1 MNNKKYYSTRA
12 SLCSTRDGRHQVEL
26 KKSYIKSREEQNVVF
41 STIAYVGDG
50 DNDFCP
56 SIRLRGRD
64 LVFPR
69 RGYNLYNRIESY
81 ERKGFHLDAE
91 VHPWDSGRDIL
102 EKLLPH
108 YQTLNSNQ
116 VLPVPRIE
124 NSKDI

>member
-1 MNNKKYYSTRA
+1 MCKGDIVS
-12 SLCSTRDGRHQVEL
+12 
-26 KKSYIKSREEQNVVF
+26 SYIKSREEQNVVF
-41 STIAYVGDG
+41 PTIAYVGDG
-50 DNDFCP
+50 NNDFCP
-56 SIRLRGRD
+56 SIRLRERD

-69 RGYNLYNRIESY
+69 RGYSLYNILVRY
-81 ERKGFHLDAE
+81 EQKGFHLDAE
-91 VHPWDSGRDIL
+91 VHPWDSGTDIL